1 VSPVYKGGFGASQI
15 EAVAPDGE
23 GVVFYSPGAFAGA
36 PSGFAGLDSLAYFA
50 RRNPTGW
57 STLPLM
63 PPDVLTPYVVDRDV
77 SSTLEATVALGKPG
91 ASFEQTI
98 QQGSEEEFL
107 SHPTDLA
114 DTNTN
119 WEIVGGVLETRAK
132 DTITLYYEGA
142 SSNLCHLLFES
153 AGIHKTGSGALVD
166 LAEGASNQKYELDV
180 GCDGKATSLQVVA
193 LDNHTKIIS
202 PLCVVDIGLE
212 SYDIDNRSAYN
223 AISSDGSEIFFTT
236 CIKNVLA
243 THQLFV
249 RIGGERTLEVSKPLL
264 PECTE
269 VPCSGALE
277 RPNADFVGASED
289 GSRVFFTTSAPLAG
303 DGDTSN
309 NLYMAEI
316 GCPAVEPE
324 CELANRIVTR
334 LANISHDPNGS
345 EPAREEGVLRIAPDG
360 SRAYFVSSGN
370 LLNSTETQALEA
382 EKRAVPH
389 AGAKN
394 LYVYN
399 EGSNGV
405 PGHVVFVGDLC
416 SGPESSGLSAD
427 PRCPSMRG
435 VDTGLWTT
443 DSAEAQ
449 TAGKD
454 GRYLVFASYAQLAR
468 DDTDTAKDIYRYDAV
483 TGALVRVSGGEGGYD
498 ANGNNNGFDATIRA
512 SHRGGHVLL
521 QHEMNNR
528 TISENGSRIIFT
540 TAERL
545 SPSASNHLINLYEWH
560 QPTTTDANSVSLV
573 STGSSDTPVEDAVIA
588 PGGSDIF
595 FVTTQGLVAED
606 GDGAPDVYDAR
617 LGGGF
622 PTSPAIEEP
631 CEGDA
636 CQGALTDPLPVLV
649 PGSVVMVAGDNY
661 PSDKA
666 SPKLSKAKKRKKAKK
681 AARGRRVRARRS
693 DHARKQSHT
702 IRRGGRR

>member
-1 VSPVYKGGFGASQI
+1 
-15 EAVAPDGE
+15 
-23 GVVFYSPGAFAGA
+23 
-36 PSGFAGLDSLAYFA
+36 
-50 RRNPTGW
+50 
-57 STLPLM
+57 
-63 PPDVLTPYVVDRDV
+63 
-77 SSTLEATVALGKPG
+77 
-91 ASFEQTI
+91 
-98 QQGSEEEFL
+98 
-107 SHPTDLA
+107 
-114 DTNTN
+114 
-119 WEIVGGVLETRAK
+119 
-132 DTITLYYEGA
+132 
-142 SSNLCHLLFES
+142 
-153 AGIHKTGSGALVD
+153 
-166 LAEGASNQKYELDV
+166 
-180 GCDGKATSLQVVA
+180 
-193 LDNHTKIIS
+193 
-202 PLCVVDIGLE
+202 
-212 SYDIDNRSAYN
+212 
-223 AISSDGSEIFFTT
+223 
-236 CIKNVLA
+236 
-243 THQLFV
+243 
-249 RIGGERTLEVSKPLL
+249 
-264 PECTE
+264 
-269 VPCSGALE
+269 
-277 RPNADFVGASED
+277 
-289 GSRVFFTTSAPLAG
+289 
-303 DGDTSN
+303 
-309 NLYMAEI
+309 
-316 GCPAVEPE
+316 
-324 CELANRIVTR
+324 
-334 LANISHDPNGS
+334 
-345 EPAREEGVLRIAPDG
+345 
-360 SRAYFVSSGN
+360 
-370 LLNSTETQALEA
+370 
-382 EKRAVPH
+382 
-389 AGAKN
+389 
-394 LYVYN
+394 
-399 EGSNGV
+399 
-405 PGHVVFVGDLC
+405 
-416 SGPESSGLSAD
+416 
-427 PRCPSMRG
+427 MRG